1 MQHTSLQKIRNADKK
16 HCDPSQNSALEN
28 FHIYKCTK
36 RIVMAQPSYAIP
48 ARLGHQ
54 GSYSKHT
61 PLKNVRTYLL
71 QSNPSSRT
79 LKKNRNVSQNKVTTN
94 HCCLLH
100 KAKNKFS
107 RISLQQKWF
116 FFHEISHYG
125 QIYAVKHGTFLY
137 WRDWV
142 YCSSIAG
149 WWDSSKAI
157 FYLFYFSPR

>member
-1 MQHTSLQKIRNADKK
+1 MQHTIQQKIRNTDKK
-16 HCDPSQNSALEN
+16 HCDPLQSSALEN
-28 FHIYKCTK
+28 FHVYKCTK
-36 RIVMAQPSYAIP
+36 RIVMAQPSYALP

-107 RISLQQKWF
+107 SDFFITKVF
-116 FFHEISHYG
+116 FFSWNNPLCSKTWNFFIL
-125 QIYAVKHGTFLY
+125 T
-137 WRDWV
+137 RDWV
-142 YCSSIAG
+142 YCS
-149 WWDSSKAI
+149 
-157 FYLFYFSPR
+157 